1 MNVGLFALSGLLISV
16 SSGVM
21 TFVMFSVGKQRLHKL
36 WGFFCISVFIW
47 GIGSFFIGI
56 TDKPNVADFLWRI
69 THIGV
74 AFIPALFMHFV
85 YTFLRMRQRLV
96 VVLPYILA
104 IIFSVLAVSS
114 DLLIANMRFV
124 FGEFFYDSPPGLL
137 YPLFTAY
144 FFGLTIFN
152 HVLLYRSYR
161 NEKIIDD
168 ATRLDHTRIKYFFLG
183 TLIGFTG
190 GSMSFLPVYNID
202 IYPVTNFAVILYPII
217 MGYAILRHRLFDL
230 RVATAQS
237 FIFLLWIFVG
247 VRLILSLTVQD
258 AILNGILFAAVII
271 LGILLVRSVSKEI
284 DARELIQKQEQELEV
299 VNHQQEGLLHFIRHE
314 IKGYLTKNE
323 AGFSAIAS
331 GDYGEVPAPVK
342 SMSEEALVDTRKGV
356 ETVMNIL
363 DASNLKKGTVAYDKK
378 SFDLAK
384 AVEETVAELA
394 PAARE
399 KKIQLDFH
407 RPAGSLTM
415 LGDEEKLRRH
425 VIRNII
431 DNSIKYTPS
440 GSVKVDLT
448 RVPSSQTAKNLLRMT
463 VADTGVGVS
472 KEDMAHLFTEGGRGA
487 DAIKVNVHSTGYG
500 LFIAKAI
507 VEAHGGKIWA
517 ESEGKD
523 RGSRFIVELPAA

>member
-69 THIGV
+69 THKGV

-299 VNHQQEGLLHFIRHE
+299 VNHQQEGLLHFISHE

-331 GDYGEVPAPVK
+331 RDYGEVPAPVK

-399 KKIQLDFH
+399 KKIQLDF
-407 RPAGSLTM
+407 RKTSADQFTIV
-415 LGDEEKLRRH
+415 GDEEKLRRH

-431 DNSIKYTPS
+431 DNSIKYTPH
-440 GSVKVDLT
+440 GEVTVDLAREDSLVRLT
-448 RVPSSQTAKNLLRMT
+448 I
-463 VADTGVGVS
+463 ADTGVGIT

-487 DAIKVNVHSTGYG
+487 ESSKVNLHSTGYG

-517 ESEGKD
+517 ESEGRDK
-523 RGSRFIVELPAA
+523 GSRFIVELPLAK

>member
-36 WGFFCISVFIW
+36 WGFFCISVFVW
-47 GIGSFFIGI
+47 GIGVFFIGV
-56 TDKPNVADFLWRI
+56 TDNPNLADFWWRI

-74 AFIPALFMHFV
+74 AFIPALFIHFV
-85 YTFLRMRQRLV
+85 YTFLKMRQRLV
-96 VVLPYILA
+96 VALLYILA
-104 IIFSVLAVSS
+104 IIFSILAVSS

-144 FFGLTIFN
+144 FFGSTIFS

-202 IYPVTNFAVILYPII
+202 IYPVTNFAVVLYPII

-230 RVATAQS
+230 RVAAAQGL
-237 FIFLLWIFVG
+237 IFLLWIFVG
-247 VRLILSLTVQD
+247 VRLVLSLTLQD
-258 AILNGILFAAVII
+258 AILNGILLVALII
-271 LGILLVRSVSKEI
+271 LGIFLVRSVSKEI

-299 VNHQQEGLLHFIRHE
+299 VNAQQEGLLHFISHE

-331 GDYGEVPAPVK
+331 GDFGEVPLPLKA
-342 SMSEEALVDTRKGV
+342 MSEEALADTRKGV
-356 ETVMNIL
+356 DTVMNIL
-363 DASNLKKGTVAYDKK
+363 DASNLKKGTVAYAKK
-378 SFDLAK
+378 HFDFVK
-384 AVEETVAELA
+384 AADEVVSDLA
-394 PAARE
+394 PAAKE
-399 KKIQLDFH
+399 KNVLLNFH
-407 RPAGSLTM
+407 KPTGSFVIV
-415 LGDEEKLRRH
+415 GDEDKLRRH
-425 VIRNII
+425 VIRNVI
-431 DNSIKYTPS
+431 DNSIKYTNR
-440 GSVKVDLT
+440 GEITAELT
-448 RVPSSQTAKNLLRMT
+448 RTGPTLRLT
-463 VADTGVGVS
+463 VADTGVGIT

-487 DAIKVNVHSTGYG
+487 ESIKVNVHSTGYG
-500 LFIAKAI
+500 LFIAKQI
-507 VEAHGGKIWA
+507 VEAHGGRIWA
-517 ESEGKD
+517 ESEGKG
-523 RGSRFIVELPAA
+523 RGSRFIVELPSAI